1 MKSGVRHPFAT
12 CGLILLCVCSVAVYH
27 YDEETVSSRQTEARL
42 SDNTLCMIAVQGEKS
57 TYTHYDVHSLYGA
70 SQIQPTL
77 RSPHSSMSLNTD
89 VFSLCSLFYT
99 ANCLRTFSFS

>member
-1 MKSGVRHPFAT
+1 MWFNRLV
-12 CGLILLCVCSVAVYH
+12 CVCSVAVYH

-57 TYTHYDVHSLYGA
+57 TYSHYDVHSLYGA

-77 RSPHSSMSLNTD
+77 RSPQLLTYVDVVKYRD

-99 ANCLRTFSFS
+99 ANSLRIFFIFLNSLQ